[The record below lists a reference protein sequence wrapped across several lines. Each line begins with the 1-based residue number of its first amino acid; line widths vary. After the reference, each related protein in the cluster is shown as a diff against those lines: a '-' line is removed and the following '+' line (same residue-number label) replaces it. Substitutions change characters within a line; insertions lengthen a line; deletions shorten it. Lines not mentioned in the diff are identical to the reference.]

1 MDLYLYRFNNYYNRI
16 VKKFDNLNGYGE
28 YLHRETDVNFIPND
42 GISTS
47 QIVNYNGEIPDYL
60 ICVERSASGNVINS
74 RWFIIEA
81 IRTRNGQFLMQLYRD
96 VIADWYDEIV
106 AAPCFIEKATLSK
119 TNPLIFNRED
129 MTYNQIKTSETL
141 LKDISGV
148 PWIVGY
154 VDKSYAADEDITIQL
169 PSQDLY
175 IDYILNDL
183 SEYTYYKYNA
193 DNPFTYANQYA
204 IMFNMYDIRSSFNSR
219 RSWCW
224 SWNKFGEQI
233 NIDYESFEGTGEYTL
248 HKINEPLGIGY
259 ATYLNPESLNYL
271 GANDVKSFV
280 LNNSWTDYSP
290 RDYIQ
295 AISSESMSWQTLTR
309 EDGKIIQ
316 INTGSASEPAY
327 EYYSIKVISNENNP
341 IAYGDISSGSAL
353 GLLLEELATE
363 LENNRYLEK
372 TYNSPKFQMAAKYT
386 SYHIEYEPISIGE
399 GNNTITIK
407 HKRAHSDLTPYDIFC
422 IPYGSVKTGTNMGTT
437 IYQGHRD
444 QALRLANALIESIGK
459 DRLYDIQLLPYC
471 PIPHR
476 YESRGELQIF
486 LDGPDGDSALQIGD
500 KIAALLFWVTNPDFE
515 VRIDHN
521 ISVPSDDIEFK
532 VTSECDVHRL
542 VSPNYNGQFEF
553 SAAKNNGVYG
563 FLADCSY
570 KPYMPYIK
578 VSPIFNGL
586 YGKDFDDARGLIC
599 GGDFSLTQISD
610 KYVEYSVNNK
620 NFQEIFNRQI
630 ENMDIN
636 NSINRKR
643 EMWQIAG
650 GAISGS
656 ASMGMGLGLINP
668 IAGAVGAAAGGAASV
683 AAGVA
688 DLKLSDQL
696 RTEARDYSIDQFGY
710 QLGNIKAMPN
720 SLTKVS
726 SLNKNNK
733 LFPVLEYY
741 TATVTEKEAL
751 REKIRYNGMTVMT
764 IGKIED
770 YIRSEQSYI
779 KARLIRLDI
788 DDEYHTVKVI
798 SEELNKGVFI

>member
-1 MDLYLYRFNNYYNRI
+1 MDLYLYNFNNYYNRI
-16 VKKFDNLNGYGE
+16 IKKYDSLNDYGE
-28 YLHRETDVNFIPND
+28 YLAEITGVNFIPND

-47 QIVNYNGEIPDYL
+47 QIVNYEGPIPDYL
-60 ICVERSASGNVINS
+60 ICVDRSNAEINS
-74 RWFIIEA
+74 RWFVIEA

-154 VDKSYAADEDITIQL
+154 VDKGYAADEDITIQL
-169 PSQDLY
+169 PSQDLPISY
-175 IDYILNDL
+175 TLNDL
-183 SEYTYYKYNA
+183 SEYTYNKYDA
-193 DNPFTYANQYA
+193 DNPFTYANQHA
-204 IMFNMYDIRSSFNSR
+204 IMFNMYDIGSSFNSR

-248 HKINEPLGIGY
+248 HKINEAYGKGY
-259 ATYLNPESLNYL
+259 ATRLNPESINYV

-280 LNNSWTDYSP
+280 LNNSWIEYSP
-290 RDYIQ
+290 SDYIQ
-295 AISSESMSWQTLTR
+295 AISSESISWQSLTR

-316 INTGSASEPAY
+316 INTGSASAPAY

-353 GLLLEELATE
+353 GIKLEELATE
-363 LENNRYLEK
+363 LKNKRYLE
-372 TYNSPKFQMAAKYT
+372 TAFIHPKFQMAAKYT

-399 GNNTITIK
+399 GNDTITIK
-407 HKRAHSDLTPYDIFC
+407 HRRAHSDLTPYDIFC
-422 IPYGSVKTGTNMGTT
+422 IPYGSVKTGTN
-437 IYQGHRD
+437 IYQGHKN

-476 YESRGELQIF
+476 YYPNGDIQIF
-486 LDGPDGDSALQIGD
+486 LDGTDGDATLQVGG
-500 KIAALLFWVTNPDFE
+500 KIASMLFWVTNPDFE
-515 VRIDHN
+515 VQIDHT

-570 KPYMPYIK
+570 KPYTPYIK
-578 VSPIFNGL
+578 VSPKFGGI

-599 GGDFSLTQISD
+599 GGDFSLTQVSD
-610 KYVEYSVNNK
+610 KYVEYSVANK

-630 ENMDIN
+630 ENLDVN
-636 NSINRKR
+636 NSVSRTR

-656 ASMGMGLGLINP
+656 ANMGMGLGMIHP
-668 IAGAVGAAAGGAASV
+668 IAGAVGAVVGGATSAV
-683 AAGVA
+683 AGIA
-688 DLKLSDQL
+688 DLQLSDKL

-733 LFPVLEYY
+733 LFPILEYY
-741 TATVTEKEAL
+741 TATATEKEAL
-751 REKIRYNGMTVMT
+751 KNKIRYNGMTVMAIGT
-764 IGKIED
+764 ISQ
-770 YIRSEQSYI
+770 YIRSEVSYI
-779 KARLIRLDI
+779 KGRLIRLSI
-788 DDEYHTVKVI
+788 EDDYHVVKVI

>member
-28 YLHRETDVNFIPND
+28 YLHVETGVNFIPND

-60 ICVERSASGNVINS
+60 ICVERSASADVINS
-74 RWFIIEA
+74 RWFVIEA

-154 VDKSYAADEDITIQL
+154 VDKGYAADEDITIQL
-169 PSQDLY
+169 PSQDLHISY
-175 IDYILNDL
+175 TLNDL
-183 SEYTYYKYNA
+183 SEYLYYKYNA
-193 DNPFTYANQYA
+193 GNPFTYANEYA
-204 IMFNMYDIRSSFNSR
+204 IMFNIYDSASSFNTR

-233 NIDYESFEGTGEYTL
+233 NIDYEALTGTGEYTL
-248 HKINEPLGIGY
+248 HKMNEPIGIGY
-259 ATYLNPESLNYL
+259 SAALKPEYFNRV
-271 GANDVKSFV
+271 GANEVKSFV
-280 LNNSWTDYSP
+280 LNNSWIEYSP
-290 RDYIQ
+290 KDYIP
-295 AISSESMSWQTLTR
+295 AISSDNISWQSLTR
-309 EDGKIIQ
+309 EDGKIIR
-316 INTGSASEPAY
+316 INTGSAIAPAY
-327 EYYSIKVISNENNP
+327 EYYTIKVISNENNP

-353 GLLLEELATE
+353 GFKLEDLATE
-363 LENNRYLEK
+363 LKNKRYLN
-372 TYNSPKFQMAAKYT
+372 TSFINPKFQMAAKYT

-399 GNNTITIK
+399 GNDSITIK
-407 HKRAHSDLTPYDIFC
+407 HRRAHSELTPYDIFC
-422 IPYGSVKTGTNMGTT
+422 IPYGRVKTGTN
-437 IYQGHRD
+437 IYQGYQD

-476 YESRGELQIF
+476 YYPNGELQIF
-486 LDGPDGDSALQIGD
+486 LDGPDGDATLQVGG
-500 KIAALLFWVTNPDFE
+500 KIASMLFWVTNPDFE
-515 VRIDHN
+515 VQIDQK
-521 ISVPSDDIEFK
+521 IGVPSDDIEFK

-570 KPYMPYIK
+570 KPYTPYIK
-578 VSPIFNGL
+578 VSPIFGGL

-599 GGDFSLTQISD
+599 GGDFSLTQVSD
-610 KYVEYSVNNK
+610 KYVEYSVANK

-630 ENMDIN
+630 ENLDVN
-636 NSINRKR
+636 NSVSRTR

-656 ASMGMGLGLINP
+656 ANMGMGLGMIHP
-668 IAGAVGAAAGGAASV
+668 IAGAVGAVVGGGMSAAAGI
-683 AAGVA
+683 A
-688 DLKLSDQL
+688 DLQLSDKL

-726 SLNKNNK
+726 SLNKTNK
-733 LFPVLEYY
+733 LFPILEYY
-741 TATVTEKEAL
+741 TATSTEKEAL
-751 REKIRYNGMTVMT
+751 KNKIQYNGMTVMAIGT
-764 IGKIED
+764 ISQH
-770 YIRSEQSYI
+770 IRSEVSYI
-779 KARLIRLDI
+779 KGRLIRLSI
-788 DDEYHTVKVI
+788 DDDYHVVKVI
-798 SEELNKGVFI
+798 SEEINKGVFI